1 MALIILWVLRSK
13 QRTSES
19 SIMIIYSSKSLKQL
33 NTVKTDCCSNQFDW
47 LYEFHLLNNAFSY
60 VVYEVA
66 NTIFLI
72 ENTMFTFRCK
82 HVYYV
87 PI

>member
-1 MALIILWVLRSK
+1 MGLIILWVLRSK
-13 QRTSES
+13 KRTSKS

-47 LYEFHLLNNAFSY
+47 LYEFHLLNNAFLC
-60 VVYEVA
+60 EVA

>member
-1 MALIILWVLRSK
+1 MGLIILWVLRSK
-13 QRTSES
+13 KRTSKS

-47 LYEFHLLNNAFSY
+47 LYEFHLLNNTFLC
-60 VVYEVA
+60 EVA